1 MALSVYEQE
10 RTDFNAQQIV
20 TNQVTNTQGVEFE
33 TRWVPTDNL
42 VLTLGYSNME
52 VVNLT
57 TINAGDNF
65 SFYGAEDMPQI
76 APELHFGG
84 QVIGL
89 PAAADHNP
97 KALRAGVPENII
109 TLTGTYAFDN
119 GFAIIG
125 SIIDVDSAYSGYSQA
140 VLLPSYT
147 LLNLGVVYETEQ
159 WLFSVTGK
167 NLTDERYFRAN
178 FPNLFGPTIVLPEL
192 PISVQATV
200 AFRF

>member
-20 TNQVTNTQGVEFE
+20 TNQVTNTQGLEFE
-33 TRWVPTDNL
+33 ARWVPTEHV

-52 VVNLT
+52 VINLT
-57 TINAGDNF
+57 TVNAGGNF

-84 QVIGL
+84 QVIGI
-89 PAAADHNP
+89 PEAVTESDAR
-97 KALRAGVPENII
+97 RAGVPENII
-109 TLTGTYAFDN
+109 TFTGTYAFDN
-119 GFAIIG
+119 GFAING
-125 SIIDVDSAYSGYSQA
+125 SIVDVDSTFSGYSKA
-140 VLLPSYT
+140 VQLPSYT
-147 LLNLGVVYETEQ
+147 LLNLGVSYETEQ
-159 WLFSVTGK
+159 WLFSVMGK

-178 FPNLFGPTIVLPEL
+178 FPNLFGGTIVLPEL
-192 PISVQATV
+192 PINVQAAV